1 MKKLLMALLLVP
13 TLSFAA
19 ITNWDIKISKDEFSQ
34 ELESFTFVSRADDGS
49 YNPSKLSIKKSCA
62 GAISVVMHAGDKFKP
77 NTVVKFKATKGP
89 VRITNSGKST
99 NMFVKNVEVV
109 HLNSEASKLLLADM
123 LKSGEVKVQGLTL
136 KGLKTVVF
144 PLGSFNPLFNLLNS
158 QCK

>member
-77 NTVVKFKATKGP
+77 NTAVKFKASKGP
-89 VRITNSGKST
+89 VRITNSGKPAR
-99 NMFVKNVEVV
+99 FDKNVELIT
-109 HLNSEASKLLLADM
+109 LNDEASKLLLADM